1 MKGIKLIGLMAVL
14 FSSCHPNSK
23 SNSNDL
29 QLQNRNGNSIAST
42 SLINGKGVAA
52 AAFDKVNN
60 RLYFSEMMG
69 NQLKYIDF
77 ANSTTNNLN
86 IGVDENERFSTGVKS
101 VDESN
106 IITRMAFA
114 NDGVGYAL
122 TNDAK
127 SFMRFTTNESSTI
140 TNLGEIRDSKRNT
153 SVSIHNQCTS
163 WGGDMIGD
171 IYGNLFLISM
181 RNNVFKINIAKLEA
195 EYIGTITNLPATF
208 TTNGAVADDDGN
220 IILSSATISDS
231 YFKVNPSTWVAT
243 AIKGGNEMYSVSDM
257 ANGNLV
263 YQRKSSST
271 TELVTLNNEV
281 SIFPNPAINKN
292 VNVSFNKLKS
302 GNYTINVADINGK
315 SVLTKQVNINGSTL
329 EKMILPTKANSG
341 VYMLRVIDSNG
352 KTVYTNKVVVD

>member
-1 MKGIKLIGLMAVL
+1 MQL
-14 FSSCHPNSK
+14 HPFH
-23 SNSNDL
+23 
-29 QLQNRNGNSIAST
+29 QQ
-42 SLINGKGVAA
+42 
-52 AAFDKVNN
+52 
-60 RLYFSEMMG
+60 
-69 NQLKYIDF
+69 QLKYIDF

-220 IILSSATISDS
+220 MKDTCEEEPGAEFRMDEHRAFS
-231 YFKVNPSTWVAT
+231 
-243 AIKGGNEMYSVSDM
+243 
-257 ANGNLV
+257 
-263 YQRKSSST
+263 
-271 TELVTLNNEV
+271 
-281 SIFPNPAINKN
+281 
-292 VNVSFNKLKS
+292 
-302 GNYTINVADINGK
+302 
-315 SVLTKQVNINGSTL
+315 
-329 EKMILPTKANSG
+329 LPTDARERGKIALQDPALLPDCG
-341 VYMLRVIDSNG
+341 IEALRLGRAQLRHGLGRIAFG
-352 KTVYTNKVVVD
+352 LHARECAGAAGRPGQAR